1 MRFRSFEDPNT
12 QAFAR
17 GNSTEESA
25 YAEIESTTYAIPSS
39 SGFDRHTSATACN
52 GDCTLFIR
60 IFQRPFYRKW
70 KVLTEC
76 LSLGVGV
83 CATAAAGRQAEQRR
97 RGLGGVS
104 SGCATHAACPTSH
117 PQDAAQRSPTKTNQD
132 NLSRT
137 GFTTL
142 KSLLRRLEISLDS
155 QQDFEQLSWQLVSI
169 LTQIE
174 SPDAVCNVVE
184 QISSLL
190 TGGVSIE
197 TFDDVQHY
205 LEQFREDVEKE
216 KKMEKEEEKDSS
228 LELLGS
234 PTLQNLWNEGKMD
247 DDELLLSPIHSGSGD
262 VSQYSL
268 RQVDRFRVT
277 AINQSSSDTDPKRK
291 YCDCGEWICVITSEY
306 GLRELG
312 TIVKPSYYMYE
323 ELWSKGHML
332 GGRRVAF
339 KNYVHTMAR
348 DGEEI
353 ELQLRPYDRSKTD
366 QHTYAAV
373 KLKASKL
380 RNDGRNAA
388 ECKAIMQILWDVD
401 YWYPLDRCLATID
414 SAAMLTIGEQNAA
427 GLAQIRKSPTH
438 KTDLNVLDEYAGL
451 FPQAWNE

>member
-52 GDCTLFIR
+52 GYVRQQQQDAK
-60 IFQRPFYRKW
+60 QN
-70 KVLTEC
+70 
-76 LSLGVGV
+76 S
-83 CATAAAGRQAEQRR
+83 AGED
-97 RGLGGVS
+97 S
-104 SGCATHAACPTSH
+104 
-117 PQDAAQRSPTKTNQD
+117 DAAQRSPTKTNQD

-174 SPDAVCNVVE
+174 SPDACATLWSRSQVCGTTAERTRRRGRNGSRLS
-184 QISSLL
+184 QFHA
-190 TGGVSIE
+190 GVSIE

-306 GLRELG
+306 G
-312 TIVKPSYYMYE
+312 
-323 ELWSKGHML
+323 
-332 GGRRVAF
+332 
-339 KNYVHTMAR
+339 
-348 DGEEI
+348 
-353 ELQLRPYDRSKTD
+353 
-366 QHTYAAV
+366 
-373 KLKASKL
+373 
-380 RNDGRNAA
+380 
-388 ECKAIMQILWDVD
+388 
-401 YWYPLDRCLATID
+401 
-414 SAAMLTIGEQNAA
+414 
-427 GLAQIRKSPTH
+427 
-438 KTDLNVLDEYAGL
+438 
-451 FPQAWNE
+451 